1 MNLKSIT
8 LIALVAATASCKKE
22 KTGNTENPPPAAT
35 QLVTVILNPD
45 YLPLNRIDSA
55 FITWEN
61 GSKTDSVKLE
71 ARNTDLAVS
80 FNKLPATEKK
90 FQLHLFTSLLL
101 RQEKLLWQKEFT
113 VALSQK
119 QALNIAA
126 PLNYADINWKPRLIL
141 KDGAGLQVFT
151 GLRPD
156 DPYFRI
162 HKVDRQWTTILM
174 DRSYWNT
181 IGPDIKMGGAVWN
194 GVNVL
199 DETGSYSNNSFFN
212 MLPLQIGNR
221 TWNHIEIVMLFTNDT
236 NTQTRI
242 LDFYHSL

>member
-8 LIALVAATASCKKE
+8 LIAVVALAASCKKE
-22 KTGNTENPPPAAT
+22 KPAAATLPPPAGSK
-35 QLVTVILNPD
+35 LVTVILNPE
-45 YLPLNRIDSA
+45 YLPSNKVDSA

-61 GSKTDSVKLE
+61 GTKTDSVKLE
-71 ARNTDLAVS
+71 ARNNDLAAS
-80 FNKLPATEKK
+80 FDKLPATEKK

-101 RQEKLLWQKEFT
+101 KQHKLLWQKEFI

-126 PLNYADINWKPRLIL
+126 PLGFADINWKPRLIL
-141 KDGAGLQVFT
+141 KDGAGLQVLS

-162 HKVDRQWTTILM
+162 HKIDRQWVTIVM

-181 IGPDIKMGGAVWN
+181 IGPDTKVGGATWN

-199 DETGSYSNNSFFN
+199 DETGSYSNSIFFN
-212 MLPLQIGNR
+212 MLPLQIGNKA
-221 TWNHIEIVMLFTNDT
+221 WNHYEIVMLFTNNT
-236 NTQTRI
+236 NTQTRV
-242 LDFYHSL
+242 LDFYHTM